1 MAVCLFLRVPF
12 FVCKNG
18 AKADMHGSSFV
29 FLGRHFVFIAA
40 SQEDADMR
48 HFI

>member
-1 MAVCLFLRVPF
+1 MSICFGVLRVPF
-12 FVCKNG
+12 FVCNKG
-18 AKADMHGSSFV
+18 VKADTWQ

-40 SQEDADMR
+40 RQEDADMR